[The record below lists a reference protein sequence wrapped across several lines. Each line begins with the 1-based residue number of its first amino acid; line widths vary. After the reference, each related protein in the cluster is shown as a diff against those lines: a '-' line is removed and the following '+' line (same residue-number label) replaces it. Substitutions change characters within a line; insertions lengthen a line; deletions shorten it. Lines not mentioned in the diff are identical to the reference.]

1 MRGNQRLWRLH
12 SDDGHFSWSD
22 CALATSSAWARDHLE
37 SSLAWLR
44 SHEAQSSFKNNKQIY
59 GNILIGCFQ
68 VGDVLG
74 RTIAGPVGRC
84 LGPSRLWALVLLRFA
99 FVPLFMLGQRSP
111 ETSELWG
118 SDVGR
123 MALCALFAISNG
135 LAANLAMMFGPA
147 CCSVQE
153 KKEVAG
159 AWHVG
164 VRHLAVFHLYC
175 KG

>member
-1 MRGNQRLWRLH
+1 M
-12 SDDGHFSWSD
+12 
-22 CALATSSAWARDHLE
+22 
-37 SSLAWLR
+37 
-44 SHEAQSSFKNNKQIY
+44 
-59 GNILIGCFQ
+59 
-68 VGDVLG
+68 LG

-111 ETSELWG
+111 ETSGLWG

-123 MALCALFAISNG
+123 MGLCALFAISNG
-135 LAANLAMMFGPA
+135 LAANLAMMFGPE

-159 AWHVG
+159 MAMSAIMVTGASGSIAMELSLPSHPS
-164 VRHLAVFHLYC
+164 RALNMPKNHPNP
-175 KG
+175 